1 MLRGRTAEAE
11 DAAVLSGL
19 ALRSKAVWGYS
30 EDFMARCREELTLTP
45 NQLEEDWGY
54 LYEDADAAGSEGVVG
69 FVLVGRCSRDRLQ
82 QFPEATS
89 ADSAFE
95 VEALFVEPTRL
106 GQGIGQRLF
115 ERAREHAARVAPAGA
130 LWIQSDP
137 NAEAFYLRCGA
148 VRVGELESASVPG
161 RWLPLLVSSW

>member
-54 LYEDADAAGSEGVVG
+54 LYEDADAAGSERVVG
-69 FVLVGRCSRDRLQ
+69 FVLVSRCSRDRLQ
-82 QFPEATS
+82 QFPEAIS
-89 ADSAFE
+89 AGVAFE
-95 VEALFVEPTRL
+95 VEALFVEPQRL
-106 GQGIGQRLF
+106 GQGVGKRLF
-115 ERAREHAARVAPAGA
+115 EKAREYAARVSPTGE

-148 VRVGELESASVPG
+148 VRVGELESASVRG
-161 RWLPLLVSSW
+161 RWLPLLRSSW